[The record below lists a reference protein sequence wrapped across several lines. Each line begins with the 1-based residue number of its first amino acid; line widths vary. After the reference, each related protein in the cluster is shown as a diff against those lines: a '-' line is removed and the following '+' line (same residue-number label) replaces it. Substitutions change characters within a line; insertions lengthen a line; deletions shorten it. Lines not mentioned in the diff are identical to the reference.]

1 MLGEACLEEG
11 AEVGTART
19 EDTLVGRHGDLE
31 RTGCEKGERRRRGG
45 ERRRREGVRER
56 KVHCMRR

>member
-19 EDTLVGRHGDLE
+19 EDTLMGRHRDLE
-31 RTGCEKGERRRRGG
+31 RTGCEKGERRRRGARGG
-45 ERRRREGVRER
+45 EGRESER
-56 KVHCMRR
+56 GRYTA